1 MAGASHSGQARGSQS
16 EAEFAVA
23 ARLAGRSYVELIR
36 QIVELALARYA
47 T

>member
-1 MAGASHSGQARGSQS
+1 MAGSGANPWLAP
-16 EAEFAVA
+16 EAELAVA